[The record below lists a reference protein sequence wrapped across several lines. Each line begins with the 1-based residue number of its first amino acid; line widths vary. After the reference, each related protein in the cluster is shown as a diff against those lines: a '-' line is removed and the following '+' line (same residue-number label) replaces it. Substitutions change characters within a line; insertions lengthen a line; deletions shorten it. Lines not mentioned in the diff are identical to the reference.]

1 MAFAAVSCPPICRGD
16 SNLAVIATR
25 DRGDLC
31 DHFSPYLC
39 SVFAG
44 GREGPAAAE
53 GFCQFVRDSV
63 AAKGRLRLR
72 LPPYLMANRQ

>member
-1 MAFAAVSCPPICRGD
+1 MQLLR
-16 SNLAVIATR
+16 LAIGAIYVTTFPLPLLNGR
-25 DRGDLC
+25 R
-31 DHFSPYLC
+31 
-39 SVFAG
+39 
-44 GREGPAAAE
+44 REGPAAAE